1 MAQRQD
7 SMQDWGQQRLH
18 QESIPLDRLDSV
30 TSTGEETGD
39 RRKARNIF
47 NNLDRDGDGYLN
59 IDELKHLIRSHQ
71 CREMPRGVA
80 RRVMEIGDTNG
91 DGRLDFEEFYQ
102 LSRTHK
108 WMLKPLVVRY
118 CQMVVPSPHRTPE
131 DAIGGPGC
139 LQITSILGLLIYLL
153 ADGQYERSMTF
164 CPPPLTMVIFSL
176 VEIIMFLIDVVHL
189 RDYTNDV
196 NQIGQS
202 TKGPAATLFIYN
214 PMRRFEAWRFAT
226 YMFVHIGIMHLM
238 MNLLVQI
245 FLGIALEL
253 VHCWWRIALV
263 YLAGVVAG
271 SMSVSLAT
279 PTVYLAG
286 ASGGVYALITAHI
299 ATIIMNWNE
308 MEYAIIQLLVFL
320 IYIITDIGAALYRQ
334 FSDIHDRVSY
344 TSHIGGAVAGLLVG
358 IGVLRNLKVR
368 PWEKKLWWAAVVTYI
383 LLMGSGICVHIFV
396 PDHFMDQNAFV

>member
-1 MAQRQD
+1 M
-7 SMQDWGQQRLH
+7 
-18 QESIPLDRLDSV
+18 
-30 TSTGEETGD
+30 
-39 RRKARNIF
+39 
-47 NNLDRDGDGYLN
+47 
-59 IDELKHLIRSHQ
+59 HLI
-71 CREMPRGVA
+71 
-80 RRVMEIGDTNG
+80 
-91 DGRLDFEEFYQ
+91 
-102 LSRTHK
+102 
-108 WMLKPLVVRY
+108 
-118 CQMVVPSPHRTPE
+118 
-131 DAIGGPGC
+131 
-139 LQITSILGLLIYLL
+139 
-153 ADGQYERSMTF
+153 
-164 CPPPLTMVIFSL
+164 
-176 VEIIMFLIDVVHL
+176 
-189 RDYTNDV
+189 
-196 NQIGQS
+196 
-202 TKGPAATLFIYN
+202 
-214 PMRRFEAWRFAT
+214 
-226 YMFVHIGIMHLM
+226 

-396 PDHFMDQNAFV
+396 PDHFMQQNAFM

>member
-1 MAQRQD
+1 MAQRQQSWD
-7 SMQDWGQQRLH
+7 PQQRMRH
-18 QESIPLDRLDSV
+18 EEIPLDRLDSV
-30 TSTGEETGD
+30 NSGEESSD
-39 RRKARNIF
+39 RRKARAIF

-71 CREMPRGVA
+71 CREMPQGVA

-91 DGRLDFEEFYQ
+91 DGRLDFEEFFE
-102 LSRTHK
+102 LSRTHR

-131 DAIGGPGC
+131 DTI
-139 LQITSILGLLIYLL
+139 
-153 ADGQYERSMTF
+153 DGQYERSMTF
-164 CPPPLTMVIFSL
+164 CPPPLTMVIFSV

-214 PMRRFEAWRFAT
+214 PTRRQEAWRFAT

-271 SMSVSLAT
+271 SMSVSLAS

-320 IYIITDIGAALYRQ
+320 IYIITDVGAALYRQ
-334 FSDIHDRVSY
+334 FNDIHDRVSY

-396 PDHFMDQNAFV
+396 PNHFIQPDAFM